1 MHLEKVGVIGCGLMG
16 SGIAHTAARAGF
28 FTIVMEINQELLDI
42 GINRI
47 FAFIDKGIASGKT
60 TVIERRKVSNY
71 LTGTIEM
78 EDLTDCDIIIEAI
91 PENLELKRE
100 MFRALDN
107 MVGVDTIFASNTSS
121 LKIADIA
128 RATKRK
134 DKFIGTHFFNPVP
147 LMKLVEVV
155 RTEDTSDETF
165 DAVMNF
171 IGAIDKVGVP
181 CIDTTGFIVNR
192 LLTPYLLDA
201 IRAFEA
207 GIASVE
213 DIDNAMMLGC
223 GYPMGPLTLIDFIG
237 LDTVHH
243 IAGIMTGEFHLPQ
256 YEPPRL
262 LRLMVEKGW
271 HGRKSKI
278 GFYDYTTGEP
288 EPNDA
293 KLKKML
299 AE

>member
-1 MHLEKVGVIGCGLMG
+1 MHLEKIGVLGCGLMG
-16 SGIAHTAARAGF
+16 AGIAQTAARAGF
-28 FTIVMEINQELLDI
+28 PTIVREIDRELLDK
-42 GINRI
+42 GIDRI
-47 FAFIDKGIASGKT
+47 FAFIDKGIARGKT
-60 TVIERRKVSNY
+60 TVIERRKVSNH
-71 LTGTIEM
+71 LAGAIEM

-128 RATKRK
+128 CASKRK

-165 DAVMNF
+165 DAVMDF
-171 IGAIDKVGVP
+171 ILAIDKVGVA
-181 CIDTTGFIVNR
+181 CVDTTGFVVNR

-213 DIDNAMMLGC
+213 DIDNAVTLGL

-243 IAGIMTGEFHLPQ
+243 IAGIMTGEFRLSQ
-256 YEPPRL
+256 YESPRL

-271 HGRKSKI
+271 YGKKSKI
-278 GFYDYTTGEP
+278 GFYDYSTEQPT
-288 EPNDA
+288 PNDSE
-293 KLKKML
+293 LKKIIQ
-299 AE
+299 E